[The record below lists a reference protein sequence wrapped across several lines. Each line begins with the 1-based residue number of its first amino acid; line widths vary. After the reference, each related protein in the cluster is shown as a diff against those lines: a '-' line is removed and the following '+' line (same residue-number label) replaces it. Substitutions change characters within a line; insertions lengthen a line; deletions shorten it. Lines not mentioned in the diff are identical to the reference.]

1 MSVAL
6 LAAASLAFHV
16 APPVAPLA
24 AAPRANARIAP
35 TELSLAKTAA
45 LANLATFGIYGT
57 ALLLKPVNL
66 MKDVMKSDAATELKF
81 AEFPYAVAQY
91 LGAVYLSQA
100 FRCVRALMVAATM
113 KEALLG
119 VGIVQL
125 FLCVTSLARLA
136 QGLDR
141 NSVTLTLPMG
151 QGFMAALSFLGY
163 SSV

>member
-1 MSVAL
+1 MV
-6 LAAASLAFHV
+6 ASLLLVSALSFHVPHAV
-16 APPVAPLA
+16 APPRAV
-24 AAPRANARIAP
+24 APRANV
-35 TELSLAKTAA
+35 ELSLAKTAA